1 MKTCQLFCYHV
12 NDLYSQE
19 VADLKHGGEESV
31 DNKRHHWTDELQV
44 RNVKDFSI
52 QENGVYVLKGEQS
65 VSGPFE
71 FPINEMRTV
80 QFDLVDGSKVE
91 FAFSESILEN
101 FDIQEEGDKILLKVS
116 FKDNEAFGNPI
127 SGIYISNHAFPESLN

>member
-19 VADLKHGGEESV
+19 VADLNHGGEESV

-52 QENGVYVLKGEQS
+52 QANGTYLLKGEQTS
-65 VSGPFE
+65 TGPFA
-71 FPINEMRTV
+71 FSINEMRMV
-80 QFDLVDGSKVE
+80 QMELTDGSKVE
-91 FAFSESILEN
+91 FAFSESILDN
-101 FDIQEEGDKILLKVS
+101 FEIQEEGDKILLKAS
-116 FKDNEAFGNPI
+116 FKDSEAFGNPI
-127 SGIYISNHAFPESLN
+127 PGVYISNHAFPESLN